1 MHVIRRKFLV
11 VAGVAS
17 CSGCVSD
24 LQELGPSR
32 FSIFNDRD
40 SVVEGSLQVRYSDGS
55 TINQWKFSVNTGET
69 NEFTANL
76 PVIRSFFIIVDVD
89 RPEETTHETT
99 ELTESND
106 YQIEIKPNDIR
117 VLVLT

>member
-1 MHVIRRKFLV
+1 MIRRKFLV

-24 LQELGPSR
+24 LQELRPSR

-40 SVVEGSLQVRYSDGS
+40 SVVEGSLQVRYSNGS

-76 PVIRSFFIIVDVD
+76 PVIRNFFIIVDVD

>member
-1 MHVIRRKFLV
+1 
-11 VAGVAS
+11 
-17 CSGCVSD
+17 VSD
-24 LQELGPSR
+24 LQELRPSR
-32 FSIFNDRD
+32 FRILNNRD
-40 SVVEGSLQVRYSDGS
+40 SVVEGSVQLRYNNGRRFD
-55 TINQWKFSVNTGET
+55 QWKFSVNTGDIT
-69 NEFTANL
+69 EFTANL
-76 PVIRSFFIIVDVD
+76 PIVRSFFIIVDVD